1 MLDVAVREEG
11 HCEDDETSHHHV
23 VEGLEVFYLEHDRKQ
38 GLSEPES
45 FLGTFFL
52 LVGGWDSLAFG
63 GAGFLE
69 EFVAELVEG
78 GLDLLIELSLGLQ
91 NLDVF
96 IVHLLELRY

>member
-52 LVGGWDSLAFG
+52 LVGG
-63 GAGFLE
+63 
-69 EFVAELVEG
+69 
-78 GLDLLIELSLGLQ
+78 
-91 NLDVF
+91 
-96 IVHLLELRY
+96 